1 MDLLQRAGWV
11 KRALFLA
18 DRVSLVNQAVG
29 AFKAHLPQ
37 SSPVNLVTEKDTT
50 GRVYVCTYPTMMGLI
65 NETKGSEARF
75 SVGHFDLVIIDEA
88 HRSVYQKYGA
98 IFRYFDSLLIGL
110 TATPG
115 EQVDRNTYALFDLES
130 GVPTDA
136 YELETAVAD
145 GFLVP
150 PRVQQVDLQFPRAG
164 IDYDSLSDEEKEQWE
179 SLDWG
184 DDVDESSLPDKVNA
198 AALNSWLFNKDTVD
212 KVLQHLMEHGHKV
225 EGGDRLAK
233 TILFARNHTHAQFIE
248 ERFNHHYPQHQ
259 GHFARVI
266 DHYATY
272 PQSLLDHFSQKDNAP
287 HIAISVD
294 MLDTGIDIP
303 EVANLVFFKPVYSKI
318 KFWQMIGRGTRL
330 CPELF
335 GPDDDKQDFHVFDF
349 CFNFDFFR
357 ENPAG
362 IEGRGIVPLGTRL
375 FRSLVDDD
383 GSISRYRRSSK
394 NRMVS

>member
-1 MDLLQRAGWV
+1 MATGSGKTRTAIALVDLLQRAGWV

-98 IFRYFDSLLIGL
+98 IFRYFDALLIGL

-115 EQVDRNTYALFDLES
+115 EQVDRNTYALFDLEP

-150 PRVQQVDLQFPRAG
+150 SRVQQVDLKFPREG

-198 AALNSWLFNKDTVD
+198 AAINSWLFNKDTVD

-233 TILFARNHTHAQFIE
+233 TIHFARNHTHAQFIE
-248 ERFNHHYPQHQ
+248 ERF
-259 GHFARVI
+259 
-266 DHYATY
+266 
-272 PQSLLDHFSQKDNAP
+272 
-287 HIAISVD
+287 
-294 MLDTGIDIP
+294 
-303 EVANLVFFKPVYSKI
+303 
-318 KFWQMIGRGTRL
+318 
-330 CPELF
+330 
-335 GPDDDKQDFHVFDF
+335 
-349 CFNFDFFR
+349 
-357 ENPAG
+357 
-362 IEGRGIVPLGTRL
+362 
-375 FRSLVDDD
+375 
-383 GSISRYRRSSK
+383 
-394 NRMVS
+394 